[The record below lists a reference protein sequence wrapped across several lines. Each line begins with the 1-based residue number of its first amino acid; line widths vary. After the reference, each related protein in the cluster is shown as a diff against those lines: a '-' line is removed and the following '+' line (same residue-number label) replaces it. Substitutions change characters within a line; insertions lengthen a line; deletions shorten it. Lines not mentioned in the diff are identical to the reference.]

1 MKLTIITK
9 DHVLIS
15 IGWSLLDLEH
25 LNIESCP
32 RRVNRW
38 AKSLIYP
45 LQSWHLLYDW
55 LLLDMLCC
63 DWLYQTVGINP
74 CLSLSTC
81 ILSLVLPHS
90 HPEYLSVRFPH
101 CPWPDISSQHRT
113 RSQYYLISHRLIT
126 NILHTERYQRRFR
139 KQKCPPSDSLWG
151 KYGSLI
157 GCRPS
162 SQSREHYCKFVN
174 IDQATLSDWCSIF
187 YLVTWPWFW
196 A

>member
-1 MKLTIITK
+1 MKLTFITK

-113 RSQYYLISHRLIT
+113 RTQYYLISQRLIT
-126 NILHTERYQRRFR
+126 NILQAHDWSESNSQPTLRIYNHLICWYILKSFVLTLKN
-139 KQKCPPSDSLWG
+139 KQKL
-151 KYGSLI
+151 LI
-157 GCRPS
+157 NYRTC
-162 SQSREHYCKFVN
+162 
-174 IDQATLSDWCSIF
+174 L
-187 YLVTWPWFW
+187 L
-196 A
+196 